1 MGRKQPNGSVDDV
14 VNKKRVRDIPQHA
27 SCSLI
32 FNTIDLATQP
42 TNSFNILHE
51 FDNLNTYIYPRNIFG
66 SMWN

>member
-51 FDNLNTYIYPRNIFG
+51 F
-66 SMWN
+66 